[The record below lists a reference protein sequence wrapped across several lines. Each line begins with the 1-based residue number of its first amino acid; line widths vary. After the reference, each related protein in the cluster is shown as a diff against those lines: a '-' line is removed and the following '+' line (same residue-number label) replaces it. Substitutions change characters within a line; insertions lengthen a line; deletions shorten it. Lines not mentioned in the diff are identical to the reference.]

1 MGTITLS
8 DEDEAI
14 LKQVRSGRNTV
25 NNIASATGYDSAAL
39 AQRLDH
45 MAENDLVRDIG
56 QAAYDLTE
64 SGERVLNT
72 LDDEKTNEGIDTSD
86 AVERDLMAFG
96 LPIEREESVR
106 RAFTFVRS
114 SGEATSTEIKDGVY
128 DERPAD
134 YESAD
139 EWWEQC
145 VRGYLAD
152 LPHIK
157 QPSGDDDEWRY
168 TGPKTTT
175 ESADGRH
182 MLDSDTEHQPVDECE
197 TCDSETDGD
206 HRTLSSDDGD

>member
-8 DEDEAI
+8 DEDEAL
-14 LKQVRSGRNTV
+14 LKQIRSGRNTV

-39 AQRLDH
+39 AQRLDR

-56 QAAYDLTE
+56 QEAYDLTE
-64 SGERVLNT
+64 SGQRVLNT
-72 LDDEKTNEGIDTSD
+72 SDNKKTGEGIDTSD
-86 AVERDLMAFG
+86 AVERDLAAFG

-114 SGEATSTEIKDGVY
+114 SEEATSTEIKDAVY
-128 DERPAD
+128 DERPAG

-145 VRGYLAD
+145 VRGHLAD
-152 LPHIK
+152 LPHIE
-157 QPSGDDDEWRY
+157 QPSGDGDEWRY
-168 TGPKTTT
+168 TGPKTDT
-175 ESADGRH
+175 ESADGRR
-182 MLDSDTEHQPVDECE
+182 MLDSDTEHQPTDECE

-206 HRTLSSDDGD
+206 RRTLSSDDGD